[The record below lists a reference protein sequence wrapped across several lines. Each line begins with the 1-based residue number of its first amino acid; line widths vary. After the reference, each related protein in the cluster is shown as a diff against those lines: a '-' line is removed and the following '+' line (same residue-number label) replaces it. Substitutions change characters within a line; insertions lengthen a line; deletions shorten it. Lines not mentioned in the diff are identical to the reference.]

1 MKHSFWRTI
10 PLLFMALFPAQG
22 LLAQTPT
29 STPTCTQF
37 TDTYGSSSSLNNYN
51 FYNGWTLSTAAALS
65 YQVSSGELQVAPTS
79 GTVYSVAAATN
90 SVFNQTLG
98 DYSVEGDFKL
108 DTVSQGVF
116 GPMFCCDA
124 AASQCYFFQWNGL
137 NGRWEI
143 EKQTGTGYYY
153 PGCVTGNA
161 YTLGTWVHLK
171 VTATGG
177 TFNCWETPESAPG
190 VASGATVQIFTSV
203 TDTVACAGT
212 SGLTAALT
220 TGNAGLRAY
229 NIVSGNILHV
239 QNFTAYNCTSGTLTP
254 TLTNSPTQS
263 PTATVSPTPTSTGTL
278 APTATATPLSA
289 GCQQF
294 MDTYNNSS
302 SLSNYSYN
310 DGSWNAATAVNLD
323 YSVASGEL
331 QETPPTG
338 ANVGSYLTVL
348 NSLFNPSLSN
358 YTVEADFK
366 LDNWTSGHGLFG
378 LVFREAATGEAYV
391 FQLNGNPENS
401 QPHWQLE
408 KQLAPGGT
416 SYTYLPGSGFGM
428 GAASPAYTLGTWVHL
443 KVVAQ
448 GNLFNCYAN
457 TGGGDQLVFS
467 VSDPGTTVYASG
479 SVGIRTSFIYN
490 PNTLHVQNFTATW
503 CGGPVYTGSNPPV
516 SGDFFIYPSPA
527 RGSQATVSYNMA
539 QSGQVDLRVWN
550 EKAELVTHMTDSKT
564 AGVQVTP
571 FSIAGFGTG
580 VYFYSLTL
588 TYDSGTV
595 EKLGPKKFV
604 ILH

>member
-1 MKHSFWRTI
+1 M
-10 PLLFMALFPAQG
+10 PAG
-22 LLAQTPT
+22 LLGQTPT
-29 STPTCTQF
+29 FTPTCTQF
-37 TDTYGSSSSLNNYN
+37 TDTYGSSASLNNYN
-51 FYNGWTLSTAAALS
+51 YYGWGSSTAV
-65 YQVSSGELQVAPTS
+65 YQVSGGEMQVTSSS
-79 GTVYSVAAATN
+79 GTAYSYAMAANT
-90 SVFNQTLG
+90 VFNPALG
-98 DYSVEGDFKL
+98 DYSVEGDFNL
-108 DTVSQGVF
+108 GTGGQGVF
-116 GPMFCCDA
+116 GPIFRGNGPV
-124 AASQCYFFQWNGL
+124 SECYIFQWNGL
-137 NGRWEI
+137 DSRWEI
-143 EKQTGTGYYY
+143 EKQTEGYYY
-153 PGCVTGNA
+153 LGCNA
-161 YTLGTWVHLK
+161 SNPYTLGTWVHLK
-171 VTATGG
+171 VTASGG

-190 VASGATVQIFTSV
+190 VASGATVQIFTNV
-203 TDTVACAGT
+203 TDAVACAGT
-212 SGLTAALT
+212 VGLTAAFT
-220 TGNAGLRAY
+220 AGSPGFRSY
-229 NIVSGNILHV
+229 NIVSGNTLQI
-239 QNFTAYNCTSGTLTP
+239 QNFTSYNCVGTATP
-254 TLTNSPTQS
+254 TASPTPS
-263 PTATVSPTPTSTGTL
+263 PTATVSPTPTSTGTF
-278 APTATATPLSA
+278 APTATPTQLPA

-302 SLSNYSYN
+302 SLSNYNYN

-428 GAASPAYTLGTWVHL
+428 GAASLAYTLGTWVHL

-490 PNTLHVQNFTATW
+490 PNTLHVRNFTATW

-571 FSIAGFGTG
+571 LSIAGFGTG